1 MKNLLAAAAGR
12 DVLKYASAA
21 AAIAATSTAE
31 YELARAI
38 GMGGAIAA
46 AVPIALDAYVLR
58 ALQKRREVLT
68 SVLAMVGVNAASHLH
83 TAGIIPL
90 GWGLITGVSAIAP
103 VVLWRVH
110 ALRTTGDWRERKLW
124 GKTVAEHE
132 AVTGVAEETPLPE
145 HEAVTG
151 VAEET
156 PLPEHSPVDALPRR
170 EHWCGNTTP
179 HAEHAH
185 GPVTDPMQCYG
196 THDDGEHGNPWVPV
210 STPQERAQVASST
223 PSAELDVPDFLRQ
236 AREDT
241 VRAIET
247 VPVPAPLFP
256 QTEHAREHRNGHAH
270 EHGSAVRV
278 PVPDESE
285 HIAEHAPST
294 RVLAAVPALPDAFT
308 PSTGAGTATGTAGHA
323 ALNAEHVAAGRLQP
337 ADTAR
342 MKEARALARQTIGGV
357 PTVRALK
364 AAIGAGTPV
373 ATRVRLA
380 LKYEHAGRA

>member
-1 MKNLLAAAAGR
+1 MKNLFAAAAGR

-145 HEAVTG
+145 H
-151 VAEET
+151 
-156 PLPEHSPVDALPRR
+156 SPVDALPRR

-196 THDDGEHGNPWVPV
+196 THDDGEHGDPWVPV
-210 STPQERAQVASST
+210 STPQERAQAAAST